1 MRFLDKP
8 VDRLTMVDLDEL
20 RSVERPEGLYLEFK
34 RDIGNRQV
42 ARSVAAFANTHG
54 GRLLLGVEADKQK
67 NIITGI
73 PGLPLV
79 EGLQE
84 RVKNLVLD
92 SITPVPLFEP
102 QLIEVGSGR
111 VVMVVDVPESPNAPH
126 LLRSSGQLYVRTPVS
141 SDPVPADD
149 RATVD
154 RLYARS
160 EAARDR
166 VDSWIEEQFSR
177 FYSLTEGRSVLV
189 FQSLIPIW
197 SGTPLL
203 PNLLRRS
210 VAERYEATL
219 YDGGFPWVG
228 RPFLPD
234 QTGIWSGKVDT
245 MDRSGGILRLDQ
257 NGGVTYASF
266 ASSGGAGMS
275 NSLPYIDVDYLSD
288 KLARLLPVSGKI
300 CDSIGFYGGMRL
312 TMTIA
317 PTEQLGLRRSGSAS
331 WPTVALSLTR
341 GRLDIERILPVA
353 QLREDPGPTVR
364 SVTRELERAFGH
376 LSYEPEGSYA

>member
-1 MRFLDKP
+1 MRFLDKR
-8 VDRLTMVDLDEL
+8 VDWLTEGDLHEL
-20 RSVERPEGLYLEFK
+20 HSVEQPEGLYLEFK

-42 ARSVAAFANTHG
+42 VRSVAAFANTHG
-54 GRLLLGVEADKQK
+54 GRLLLGVEADKEK
-67 NIITGI
+67 NIIIAI
-73 PGLPLV
+73 PGLTLE

-84 RVKNLVLD
+84 RVKNVVLD

-102 QLIEVGSGR
+102 HLIEVGSGR

-126 LLRSSGQLYVRTPVS
+126 LLRSSGQVYVRTPVS

-149 RATVD
+149 RVTVD

-166 VDSWIEEQFSR
+166 IRGWIEEQFSR
-177 FYSLTEGRSVLV
+177 FFSLAQGRSVLV
-189 FQSLIPIW
+189 CQSLIPVW
-197 SGTPLL
+197 SGAPLL

-210 VAERYEATL
+210 VAERYETAL
-219 YDGGFPWVG
+219 SGAGFPWVG

-245 MDRSGGILRLDQ
+245 TDATGGILRLDQ

-266 ASSGGAGMS
+266 ASPSESGSS
-275 NSLPYIDVDYLSD
+275 NAPPILDVDALSD
-288 KLARLLPVSGKI
+288 KLTRLLPVSGKI
-300 CDSIGFYGGMRL
+300 CDSIGFYGGVRL
-312 TMTIA
+312 IMTIA
-317 PTEQLGLRRSGSAS
+317 PTERLGLRRSGSTS
-331 WPTVALSLTR
+331 WPTVALSLAR
-341 GRLDIERILPVA
+341 GRLDIERTFPAA
-353 QLREDPGPTVR
+353 QLQEDPEPTVH

-376 LSYEPEGSYA
+376 LSYEPEGPYA